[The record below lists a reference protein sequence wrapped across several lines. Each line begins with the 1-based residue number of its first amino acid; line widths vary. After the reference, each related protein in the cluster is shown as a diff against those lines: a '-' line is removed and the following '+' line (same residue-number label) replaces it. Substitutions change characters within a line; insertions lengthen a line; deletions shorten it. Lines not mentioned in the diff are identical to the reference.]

1 MTANSTVANG
11 EGAAPASLTRFVA
24 EPPPRAVTD
33 ALERLRH
40 LGDVARIA
48 VMPDVHLAEGVC
60 VGTVV
65 ATRTLLLPA
74 AVGGDIGCGMAAVA
88 CDVEASALD
97 DAHTAAAV
105 LVGLQRAIPALRH
118 PGGQHPLP
126 PALAGRPLSAPS
138 LRSEQRRTAG
148 LQLGTLGR
156 GNHFLELQ
164 ADEDDRLW
172 LMVHSG
178 SRGMGTAIRDHHDAL
193 ASPVGAGLRGLVAAS
208 PEGAAYLG
216 DMQWALDYAE
226 ANRAALAARAAEV
239 LGTCLKAHVLMDTW
253 ISCHHNFV
261 RREPLGDE
269 SLWVHRKGAVSAR
282 ADEPGIV
289 PGSMGAPSY
298 HTCGRGEVA
307 GLCSSAHGAGRA
319 MSRGEARRHIR
330 AGDVVAQMRGVWFD
344 HRAAD
349 ALRDEAPAAYKDI
362 GAVMRAQRAL
372 TRVVRRLRPLLSFK
386 AA

>member
-1 MTANSTVANG
+1 MTAT
-11 EGAAPASLTRFVA
+11 LTRFVA
-24 EPPPRAVTD
+24 EPPPRDVAD

-40 LGDVARIA
+40 VGDVARIA

-88 CDVEASALD
+88 CDVEAAVLA
-97 DAHTAAAV
+97 DARTAAAV
-105 LVGLQRAIPALRH
+105 LVGLQRAIPALRY
-118 PGGQHPLP
+118 PGAVADHPLP
-126 PALAGRPLSAPS
+126 PALAARPLSSPS
-138 LRSEQRRTAG
+138 LQSEQRRTAG

-164 ADEDDRLW
+164 ADDEDRLW

-178 SRGMGTAIRDHHDAL
+178 SRGIGTAIRDHHDAL
-193 ASPVGAGLRGLVAAS
+193 AEPIGAGLRGLVADS
-208 PEGAAYLG
+208 PAGEAYLH

-226 ANRAALAARAAEV
+226 ASRAHMVARAAEV
-239 LGTCLKAHVLMDTW
+239 FNRCFKGHVRTDTW

-261 RREPLGDE
+261 RREQHGDE
-269 SLWVHRKGAVSAR
+269 WLWVHRKGAVSAR

-298 HTCGRGEVA
+298 HTRGRGEVA

-319 MSRGEARRHIR
+319 LSRGEARRQIR
-330 AGDVVAQMRGVWFD
+330 AGDVVAQMGGVWFD

-362 GAVMRAQRAL
+362 GAVMRAQREL

-386 AA
+386 

>member
-1 MTANSTVANG
+1 MTAL
-11 EGAAPASLTRFVA
+11 LTRFVA
-24 EPPPRAVTD
+24 EPPPRDVAD

-40 LGDVARIA
+40 VGDVARIA

-65 ATRTLLLPA
+65 ATRTMLVPA

-88 CDVEASALD
+88 CDVEAGVLA
-97 DAHTAAAV
+97 DARIAAAV

-118 PGGQHPLP
+118 PGAGADHPLP
-126 PALAGRPLSAPS
+126 PALAERPLSAPS
-138 LRSEQRRTAG
+138 LQSEQRRTAG

-164 ADEDDRLW
+164 ADDDDRLW

-178 SRGMGTAIRDHHDAL
+178 SRGIGTAIRDHHDAHAEPL
-193 ASPVGAGLRGLVAAS
+193 GGGLRGLVADS
-208 PEGAAYLG
+208 PAGAAYLD

-226 ANRAALAARAAEV
+226 ASRAHMVARAAEV
-239 LGTCLKAHVLMDTW
+239 FRECFKGHVLMDTW

-261 RREPLGDE
+261 RREQHGDE

-282 ADEPGIV
+282 GGESGIV

-319 MSRGEARRHIR
+319 LSRGEARRHIR

-362 GAVMRAQRAL
+362 GAVMRAQREL

>member
-1 MTANSTVANG
+1 MTAT
-11 EGAAPASLTRFVA
+11 LTRFVA
-24 EPPPRAVTD
+24 EPPPRDVAD

-40 LGDVARIA
+40 VGDVARIA

-65 ATRTLLLPA
+65 ATRTMLLPA

-88 CDVEASALD
+88 CDVEADVLA
-97 DAHTAAAV
+97 DARTAAAV

-118 PGGQHPLP
+118 PGAGPPLP
-126 PALAGRPLSAPS
+126 PALAERPLSSPS
-138 LRSEQRRTAG
+138 LQSEQRRTAG

-156 GNHFLELQ
+156 GNHFMELQ
-164 ADEDDRLW
+164 ADDEDRLW

-178 SRGMGTAIRDHHDAL
+178 SRGIGTAIRDHHDAL
-193 ASPVGAGLRGLVAAS
+193 AEPIGAGLRGLVADS
-208 PEGAAYLG
+208 PGGEAYLH

-226 ANRAALAARAAEV
+226 ASRAHMVARAAEV
-239 LGTCLKAHVLMDTW
+239 LDNCFKGHVLLDTW

-261 RREPLGDE
+261 RREQLGDE
-269 SLWVHRKGAVSAR
+269 WLYVHRKGAVSAR

-298 HTCGRGEVA
+298 HTCGRGEA
-307 GLCSSAHGAGRA
+307 RGLCSSAHGAGRQL
-319 MSRGEARRHIR
+319 SRGEARRRIR
-330 AGDVVAQMRGVWFD
+330 AGDVVAQMDGVWFD

-362 GAVMRAQRAL
+362 GAVMRAQREL
-372 TRVVRRLRPLLSFK
+372 TRVVRRLRPLLNFK
-386 AA
+386 GA

>member
-1 MTANSTVANG
+1 MTAT
-11 EGAAPASLTRFVA
+11 LTRFVA
-24 EPPPRAVTD
+24 EPPPRDVAD

-40 LGDVARIA
+40 VGDVARIA
-48 VMPDVHLAEGVC
+48 AMPDVHLAEGVC

-65 ATRTLLLPA
+65 ATRTMLLPA

-88 CDVEASALD
+88 CDVEAGALA
-97 DAHTAAAV
+97 DARTAAAV

-118 PGGQHPLP
+118 PGGAADHPLP
-126 PALAGRPLSAPS
+126 SALAERPLSAPS
-138 LRSEQRRTAG
+138 LQSEQRRTAG

-156 GNHFLELQ
+156 GNHFIELQ
-164 ADEDDRLW
+164 ADDDDRLW

-178 SRGMGTAIRDHHDAL
+178 SRGIGTAIRDHHDAL
-193 ASPVGAGLRGLVAAS
+193 AGPIGAGLRGLVAAS
-208 PEGAAYLG
+208 PAGEAYLH

-226 ANRAALAARAAEV
+226 ASRAHMVARAAEV
-239 LGTCLKAHVLMDTW
+239 FGTCLQSHVLMDTW

-261 RREPLGDE
+261 RRERHGDE
-269 SLWVHRKGAVSAR
+269 WLWVHRKGAVSAR
-282 ADEPGIV
+282 ANEPGIV

-298 HTCGRGEVA
+298 HTSGRGDA
-307 GLCSSAHGAGRA
+307 RGLCSSAHGAGRA
-319 MSRGEARRHIR
+319 LSRGEARRQIR
-330 AGDVVAQMRGVWFD
+330 AGDVVAQMDGVWFD

-362 GAVMRAQRAL
+362 GAVMRAQREL

-386 AA
+386 GA

>member
-1 MTANSTVANG
+1 MTATLA
-11 EGAAPASLTRFVA
+11 RFVA
-24 EPPPRAVTD
+24 EPPPRDVAD

-40 LGDVARIA
+40 VGDVARIA
-48 VMPDVHLAEGVC
+48 VMPNVHLAEGVC

-65 ATRTLLLPA
+65 ATRTMLLPA

-88 CDVEASALD
+88 CDVAADVLA
-97 DAHTAAAV
+97 DARTAATV

-118 PGGQHPLP
+118 PGGAADHPLP
-126 PALAGRPLSAPS
+126 PALAERPLSAPS
-138 LRSEQRRTAG
+138 LQSEQRRTAG

-164 ADEDDRLW
+164 ADDEDRLW

-178 SRGMGTAIRDHHDAL
+178 SRGIGTAIRDHHDAL
-193 ASPVGAGLRGLVAAS
+193 AEPIGAGLRGLVADS
-208 PEGAAYLG
+208 PAGEAYLH

-226 ANRAALAARAAEV
+226 ASRAHMVARAAEV
-239 LGTCLKAHVLMDTW
+239 LDHCFRGHVRMDTW

-261 RREPLGDE
+261 RREQHGDE
-269 SLWVHRKGAVSAR
+269 WLYVHRKGAVSAR

-298 HTCGRGEVA
+298 HTCGRGEA
-307 GLCSSAHGAGRA
+307 RGLCSSAHGAGRQL
-319 MSRGEARRHIR
+319 SRGEARRQIR
-330 AGDVVAQMRGVWFD
+330 AGNVVAQMDGVWFD

-362 GAVMRAQRAL
+362 GAVMRAQREL
-372 TRVVRRLRPLLSFK
+372 TRVVRRLQPLLSFK
-386 AA
+386 GA